1 MCGLYSLRQSS
12 EAVRALFG
20 YEDEARFPPRPYV
33 APAGP
38 IGIVRQERG
47 ARRFALVLWNFVP
60 GWSKEIRPGRPLIN
74 ARAETVMEKPTFR
87 NALLRRRCLVPADGY
102 YEWRGEIPGR
112 KQPFHI
118 HRPDHGLIAFAGL
131 WEHWQGPDGSELE
144 TAAILTTTASPDVAD
159 VHERMPVIVA
169 PEHFLA
175 WLDVDRIEAREIL
188 PLLAPAP
195 AGLLVAEPTI
205 MERPKR
211 PSAAPEQASL
221 F

>member
-38 IGIVRQERG
+38 IGIVRKDRG
-47 ARRFALVLWNFVP
+47 VRRFALVLWNFVP
-60 GWSKEIRPGRPLIN
+60 GWAKEVRPGRPLIN
-74 ARAETVMEKPTFR
+74 ARSETVMEKPTFR
-87 NALLRRRCLVPADGY
+87 NALTRRRCLVPADGY
-102 YEWRGEIPGR
+102 YEWKGDAPGR

-118 HRPDHGLIAFAGL
+118 HKADGGLIAFAGL

-144 TAAILTTTASPDVAD
+144 TAAILTTVAGPDVRD

-169 PEHFLA
+169 PEHFEA
-175 WLDVDRIEAREIL
+175 WLDVDGVEARKMV

-195 AGLLVAEPTI
+195 AGTLVAEQTVI
-205 MERPKR
+205 ERPRR
-211 PSAAPEQASL
+211 PSAEPEQQSL